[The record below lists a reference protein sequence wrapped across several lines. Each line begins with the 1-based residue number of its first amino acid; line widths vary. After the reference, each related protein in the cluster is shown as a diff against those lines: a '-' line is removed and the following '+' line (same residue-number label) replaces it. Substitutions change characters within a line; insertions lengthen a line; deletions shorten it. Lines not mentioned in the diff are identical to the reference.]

1 MKKTSLYLSTILFLT
16 LFPLLTYADC
26 GGNSCSNVYID
37 RLYVNANSSELVYI
51 GTSGD
56 ETQLDCEAHAG
67 VYAILDSNQGNA
79 DKIYSTLLAAQLANK
94 KVRIRIDTNTVG
106 CKVSY
111 ITIDRQ
117 S

>member
-1 MKKTSLYLSTILFLT
+1 MKKTSILLSTFVFIS
-16 LFPLLTYADC
+16 LFPLLTNAGC
-26 GGNSCSNVYID
+26 GGNSCTNVYVD
-37 RLYVNANSSELVYI
+37 KLYVNANSSELVYI

-94 KVRIRIDTNTVG
+94 KVRIRVATNTVG
-106 CKVSY
+106 CKVAY
-111 ITIDRQ
+111 ITLDRQ
-117 S
+117 